1 MAVPDDAGAD
11 PGAVRFEVT
20 LPCDARFRELR
31 DCVVPRLTACLGYGE
46 ADAVTRAVTLAAS
59 GVLDHADGAVYSSVM
74 ITFSVGAG
82 LLTTRVRY
90 VAEPGAPGT
99 APVPAIERILGDGG
113 RDAPLAVLRRLA
125 GRVEFGR
132 VDGAECC
139 TLVTPLPAAT

>member
-31 DCVVPRLTACLGYGE
+31 DCVVPRLTACLGYDA
-46 ADAVTRAVTLAAS
+46 ADALTRAVTLATS

-74 ITFSVGAG
+74 ITFSAG
-82 LLTTRVRY
+82 GGVLTTRVQYR
-90 VAEPGAPGT
+90 AEAGAPGA
-99 APVPAIERILGDGG
+99 APGPAVERILSDGG

-132 VDGAECC
+132 VDGAESC
-139 TLVTPLPAAT
+139 TLVTPLPATT